1 MSLST
6 TITTWGYTHH
16 PFSDVG
22 NKGRS
27 RFRSPGF
34 MPHLKMKFFTNP
46 SSLSAV
52 SVNKALESAVS
63 IKEPVMIHESMRYSL
78 LAGGKR
84 IRPMLCI
91 AACELVGGVESTAMP
106 AACAVEMIHTM
117 SLIHDDLPCMDNDDL
132 RRGKPTNHKIYGEDV
147 AVLAGDAL
155 LALAF
160 EHIATHTKGVS
171 SDRIVRVIGEL
182 AKCIGAEGLVAGQVV
197 DIISEGISDVDLKH
211 LEFIHLH
218 KTAALL
224 EGSVVLGAILGGAP
238 DEDVEKLRKF
248 ARCIGLLFQVVDDIL
263 DVTKSSQQLGKTAGK
278 DLVADKVT
286 YPKLIGI
293 EKSREFAEEL
303 NKEAKAQLVGF
314 DQEKAAPLGTPNRS
328 RSAGTKLLL
337 SSEETAEVIFRPKAR
352 AFCNSTGFSKNESE
366 VINHEDI
373 LGEAGKTT
381 SVFDFK
387 SYMVQKIKSINQ
399 ALDAAVPISEPI
411 KFHEAMRYSLLS
423 EGKRICPVLCIA
435 ACELVGGQESTA
447 MPAACGMEMIHA
459 MCMMHDDLPCMDN
472 DDLRRG
478 KLSHHKVYGENV
490 TVLAGYSLVALAFQH
505 MTTATK
511 GVHPKT
517 MARAVGELARLI
529 GPEGAAAGQVLDL
542 LCGGNSDTGLEELE
556 YIHRHKTADFA
567 EAAAVVGAMIGGAS
581 EKEINRLEK
590 FSKCLGLLFQVVD
603 DILDV
608 TKSSEQL
615 GKTAGKDLLANK
627 LTYPKMIGIDKSK
640 EYAQKL
646 NKEAKEQLVGFDPE
660 KESGKTTRSVFDL
673 KSYMLQKVKS
683 VNQALDAAVPIKEP
697 IKFHEAMRYSLL
709 SEGKRVCPVLCIAAC
724 ELVGGQESTVM
735 PAACGMEMI
744 ISMCLMH
751 DDLPCMDNGD
761 LRRGK
766 LSNHKV
772 FGENVTVLAGYSLVA
787 LAFEHMATTTKGV
800 HPKTMVRAVGEVARL
815 IGPEGAVAG
824 QVVDMLCGDKC
835 DTGLEELKYIHSH
848 KTADFTEAAAIVGA
862 LLGGA
867 SEEEINRVRKFSQC
881 FGLMYQVVDDI
892 LDVTKSSEQLGKTAG
907 NDLLANKLTYP
918 KMIGI
923 DKSKEYA
930 QKLSKEAKEQ
940 LVGFAPE
947 KAAPLLA
954 MTDFLLHRQK

>member
-1 MSLST
+1 MLKRVIYNLVKLST
-6 TITTWGYTHH
+6 
-16 PFSDVG
+16 
-22 NKGRS
+22 R
-27 RFRSPGF
+27 
-34 MPHLKMKFFTNP
+34 
-46 SSLSAV
+46 
-52 SVNKALESAVS
+52 
-63 IKEPVMIHESMRYSL
+63 
-78 LAGGKR
+78 
-84 IRPMLCI
+84 
-91 AACELVGGVESTAMP
+91 
-106 AACAVEMIHTM
+106 
-117 SLIHDDLPCMDNDDL
+117 
-132 RRGKPTNHKIYGEDV
+132 
-147 AVLAGDAL
+147 
-155 LALAF
+155 
-160 EHIATHTKGVS
+160 
-171 SDRIVRVIGEL
+171 
-182 AKCIGAEGLVAGQVV
+182 
-197 DIISEGISDVDLKH
+197 
-211 LEFIHLH
+211 
-218 KTAALL
+218 
-224 EGSVVLGAILGGAP
+224 
-238 DEDVEKLRKF
+238 
-248 ARCIGLLFQVVDDIL
+248 
-263 DVTKSSQQLGKTAGK
+263 
-278 DLVADKVT
+278 
-286 YPKLIGI
+286 
-293 EKSREFAEEL
+293 
-303 NKEAKAQLVGF
+303 
-314 DQEKAAPLGTPNRS
+314 GTPNRS

-660 KESGKTTRSVFDL
+660 KS
-673 KSYMLQKVKS
+673 
-683 VNQALDAAVPIKEP
+683 
-697 IKFHEAMRYSLL
+697 
-709 SEGKRVCPVLCIAAC
+709 
-724 ELVGGQESTVM
+724 
-735 PAACGMEMI
+735 
-744 ISMCLMH
+744 
-751 DDLPCMDNGD
+751 
-761 LRRGK
+761 
-766 LSNHKV
+766 
-772 FGENVTVLAGYSLVA
+772 
-787 LAFEHMATTTKGV
+787 
-800 HPKTMVRAVGEVARL
+800 
-815 IGPEGAVAG
+815 
-824 QVVDMLCGDKC
+824 
-835 DTGLEELKYIHSH
+835 
-848 KTADFTEAAAIVGA
+848 
-862 LLGGA
+862 
-867 SEEEINRVRKFSQC
+867 
-881 FGLMYQVVDDI
+881 
-892 LDVTKSSEQLGKTAG
+892 
-907 NDLLANKLTYP
+907 
-918 KMIGI
+918 
-923 DKSKEYA
+923 
-930 QKLSKEAKEQ
+930 
-940 LVGFAPE
+940 
-947 KAAPLLA
+947 APLLA
-954 MTDFLLHRQK
+954 MADFVLHRQK